1 MKLEDLIIQIKDKN
15 SFLCIGLDT
24 DINKIPKFLLNED
37 DPIFCFNKLII
48 DHTNKYCVAYK
59 INTAFYESHGINGWS
74 SMKKTIEYIN
84 NNFPEIFTI
93 ADAKRGDIGN
103 TSKMY
108 AQSFFID
115 MNFDSITINPYM
127 GYDSVKPFLEFKNKI
142 SILLGLTSN
151 IGAEDIQLKNL
162 NDDFIFMEM
171 IKSSKEWGD
180 VNNMMYVVGAT
191 KTEYIQ
197 KIRSEI
203 PNHFLLIPGVGAQG
217 GDLNEVCKYALNDNV
232 GIIVNSSRSIIYA
245 SSLDDFAI
253 AAANQAIILQEQ
265 MSTIL
270 SERK

>member
-1 MKLEDLIIQIKDKN
+1 MKLEDLIIQIKNKN

-37 DPIFCFNKLII
+37 DPIFSFNKSII

-59 INTAFYESHGINGWS
+59 INTAFYESQGVKGWT
-74 SMKKTIEYIN
+74 SMKKTIDYVN
-84 NNFPEIFTI
+84 DNHPEIFTI

-108 AQSFFID
+108 AQSFFKD

-127 GYDSVKPFLEFKNKI
+127 GSDSVKPFLEFKNKI

-151 IGAEDIQLKNL
+151 IGADDIQLKTSN
-162 NDDFIFMEM
+162 NDLVFMEM
-171 IKSSKEWGD
+171 IKSSKLWGNP
-180 VNNMMYVVGAT
+180 NNMMYVVGAT
-191 KTEYIQ
+191 KTSFIK

-217 GDLNEVCKYALNDNV
+217 GDLNEVCKHALNDNI

-245 SSLDDFAI
+245 SKDDDFAT
-253 AAANQAIILQEQ
+253 AAANQAMILQAQ
-265 MSTIL
+265 MSAIL